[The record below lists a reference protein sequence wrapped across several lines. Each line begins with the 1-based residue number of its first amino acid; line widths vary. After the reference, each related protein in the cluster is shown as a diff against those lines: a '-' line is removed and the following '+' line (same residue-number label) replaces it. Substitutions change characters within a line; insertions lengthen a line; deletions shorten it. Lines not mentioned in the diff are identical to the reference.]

1 VKREML
7 NKKPPLYMDNK
18 SFDTSFFTFDL
29 PSLIEKMKHKPSW
42 AKGGL
47 NAMILMKSAAKQ
59 IVLTALDEGTEI
71 QSFQTNDSITFQII
85 EGLLK
90 FHTGKESVILGKGQ
104 MLTLHEKIKYSL
116 TTREETVFLLTIA
129 NSTLQ
134 PFETNISGC

>member
-1 VKREML
+1 MEREMF
-7 NKKPPLYMDNK
+7 NKKDPISRNSK
-18 SFDTSFFTFDL
+18 SLDTSFFTFDL

-59 IVLTALDEGTEI
+59 IVLTALDGGTEI
-71 QSFQTNDSITFQII
+71 QSFQSNDSITFQII

-90 FHTGKESVILGKGQ
+90 FHTQKDSVILGKGQ

-129 NSTLQ
+129 
-134 PFETNISGC
+134 SGILKQEDC